1 MKSIFIIF
9 CLFISIFSNYNPHI
23 APQQTIKY
31 PSIKVTYIID
41 DYSYIPTDIMYP
53 QSKSEKEQWKQ
64 FDELTDDKGNMLVT
78 FGGFLIESGNKKVLM
93 DLGLGT
99 EKVNFPGFGMVSGKG
114 YLNSLKSVGVNP
126 EDITDVFYTHMHMDH
141 CGWTSIEKEGKRVLT
156 FPNAEHWVSEEEWNY
171 WSEIDFPTMQKN
183 IINPLKGKIKF
194 IKDGQEIAPNL
205 NAFKAPG
212 HTPGM
217 AVLKLKIENKVLW
230 FTTDIFHSIMQFTER
245 SWHSIFDID
254 ENMAE
259 VTRQKFL
266 PKFLEE
272 NAYIANAH
280 FSNYV
285 YGKIMKEKEELKW
298 VPCIKK
304 ECALIKEDHEINKGD
319 L

>member
-1 MKSIFIIF
+1 MKSIIINLIF
-9 CLFISIFSNYNPHI
+9 LIISSLALYNPHI
-23 APQQTIKY
+23 ALQQTIKY
-31 PSIKVTYIID
+31 PSIKVTYVID
-41 DYSYIPTDIMYP
+41 DYSYIPTNIMYP
-53 QSKSEKEQWKQ
+53 SSKPESWKQ
-64 FDELTDDKGNMLVT
+64 FDELTDNQGNMLVT

-114 YLNSLKSVGVNP
+114 YLDSLKNLGINP
-126 EDITDVFYTHMHMDH
+126 EDITDVFYTHLHMDH
-141 CGWTSIEKEGKRVLT
+141 CGWTSIEKNGKRVLT
-156 FPNAEHWVSEEEWNY
+156 FPNAEHWVAEEEWNY
-171 WSEIDFPTMQKN
+171 WTKIDFPTLQKN

-205 NAFKAPG
+205 NAYLAPG

-217 AVLKLKIENKVLW
+217 AILKLKLENKILW
-230 FTTDIFHSIMQFTER
+230 FTSDIFHSIMQFTQR
-245 SWHSIFDID
+245 DWYSVFDID
-254 ENMAE
+254 AKTAE

-266 PKFLEE
+266 PEFLEN

-285 YGKIMKEKEELKW
+285 YGKIIKEKEELKW
-298 VPCIKK
+298 IPCIKK
-304 ECALIKEDHEINKGD
+304 ECSLIKEDHEINKED